1 MHRPESDAAEP
12 AAVAKPRIAA
22 LIPCYREQGR
32 VGAVV
37 RGAREAGFD
46 AIVIDDGS
54 PDRTADEAREAG
66 ATEVV
71 VHEVNRGKGAA
82 MSTGLRRALER
93 GYDAV
98 VLMDGDGQHLPAEL
112 PRFAEAFAR
121 GGADVVLGSRMADH
135 RGMPFVRYCTNRY
148 MSWLLSR
155 RLGQRASDTQCG
167 YRLLSRR
174 AIPVVLAGGASGFAA
189 DSEQLL
195 LLARAGFR
203 FAEVPVST
211 VYGDERSKIHPV
223 RDTLRFFAMLRKYR

>member
-1 MHRPESDAAEP
+1 
-12 AAVAKPRIAA
+12 
-22 LIPCYREQGR
+22 
-32 VGAVV
+32 
-37 RGAREAGFD
+37 
-46 AIVIDDGS
+46 
-54 PDRTADEAREAG
+54 
-66 ATEVV
+66 
-71 VHEVNRGKGAA
+71 
-82 MSTGLRRALER
+82 
-93 GYDAV
+93 
-98 VLMDGDGQHLPAEL
+98 MDGDGQHLPAEL

-121 GGADVVLGSRMADH
+121 GDADVVLGSRMSDH

-155 RLGQRASDTQCG
+155 RLGQRATDTQCG

-203 FAEVPVST
+203 FREVPVST